1 MPLELVPRTM
11 PHSALRLGVPVL
23 ALALAFLFGGLL
35 VFLYGRSPARAF
47 EVYILEPLTDAWSVQ
62 EVLMKAVPLAII
74 ATGLAF
80 CFRAN
85 RWNIGAEGQF
95 TMGGLAGGSAALL
108 LHQALPGVLLLPLTI
123 VIGALAGA
131 AYALLPAMLKN
142 RFGVN
147 EILGSLM
154 LVYIAQYLLD
164 YMVRGPLRDPNG
176 RNMPQS
182 APLDDAAM
190 LPSLIEGGRLNASL
204 GIAILVLLATAFVL
218 RRSVFGY
225 AIVVAG
231 EAPRAARFA
240 GFDEKRMTLAV
251 FAISG
256 LLAGLAGV
264 LEVTGQ
270 IGQLK
275 PQISSGYGF
284 TAIIVAF
291 LGRLSPFGIALSS
304 LVLALISIGA
314 EGAQIALKL
323 PLDLAQAFQ
332 GVLLFCILAGETLAS
347 YRFAWSR
354 GR

>member
-1 MPLELVPRTM
+1 MQLDLVPRQ
-11 PHSALRLGVPVL
+11 ALHPAAKLAIPVA
-23 ALALAFLFGGLL
+23 ALCLAFLIGGML
-35 VFLYGRSPARAF
+35 VSLYGRSPLSAF
-47 EVYILEPLTDAWSVQ
+47 KIYVLEPITDLWSIQ
-62 EVLMKAVPLAII
+62 EVLTKAVPLAII

-95 TMGGLAGGSAALL
+95 TIGGLTGGWAALVL
-108 LHQALPGVLLLPLTI
+108 QDALPAYLLLPVILC
-123 VIGALAGA
+123 IGAAGGM
-131 AYALLPAMLKN
+131 AYALIPAWLRN

-147 EILGSLM
+147 EILSSLM
-154 LVYIAQYLLD
+154 LVYIAQYWLD

-182 APLDDAAM
+182 APLRDNAI
-190 LPSLIEGGRLNASL
+190 LPSLFEGGRLNLSL
-204 GIAILVLLATAFVL
+204 AIAILVILVAAFIF

-225 AIVVAG
+225 AITVAG
-231 EAPRAARFA
+231 EAPKAARFA

-264 LEVTGQ
+264 LEVSGQ

-291 LGRLSPFGIALSS
+291 LGRLSPWGIALSS
-304 LVLALISIGA
+304 IILAIVSIGA

-332 GVLLFCILAGETLAS
+332 GILLFCVLAAETLGA
-347 YRFAWSR
+347 YRLRLSF